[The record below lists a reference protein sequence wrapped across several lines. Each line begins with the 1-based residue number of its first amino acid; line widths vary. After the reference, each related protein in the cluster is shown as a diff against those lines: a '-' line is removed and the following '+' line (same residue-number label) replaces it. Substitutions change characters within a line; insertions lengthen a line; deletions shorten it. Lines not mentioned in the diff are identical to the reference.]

1 MSKTS
6 RRRSVMAEQSPFEIP
21 GQMRDLAEKNVEQA
35 RQAYGQFIDMA
46 KRAQEMMARSQ
57 GAMTDSAREVQ
68 SKAMRYT
75 QDNLDASFSFATE
88 LARAR
93 DLNEAMEIQ
102 ARYAQRQMR
111 AYAEQAQELGR
122 LMADASQRMQPKS

>member
-1 MSKTS
+1 
-6 RRRSVMAEQSPFEIP
+6 MAEQSPFEIP